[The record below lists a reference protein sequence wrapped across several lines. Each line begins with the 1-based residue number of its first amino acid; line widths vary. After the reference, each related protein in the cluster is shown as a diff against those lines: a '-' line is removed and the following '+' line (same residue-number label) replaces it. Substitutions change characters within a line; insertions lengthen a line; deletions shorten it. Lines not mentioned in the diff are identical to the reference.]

1 MAKKT
6 VDHMKQKRTVSEEVK
21 VNVKAF
27 NKMKRE
33 ILKALEEKPKTV
45 PEIAKEL
52 NLSMDEITYHLM
64 SLRKFGSIQVD
75 EIDDMDEF
83 FTYKLKK

>member
-6 VDHMKQKRTVSEEVK
+6 VNHMKQKMTVSEEVK
-21 VNVKAF
+21 AKVKAY
-27 NKMKRE
+27 NKIKKQ

-45 PEIAKEL
+45 PEIAKEVD
-52 NLSMDEITYHLM
+52 LSIDEIIFYLM
-64 SLRKFGSIQVD
+64 SLRKFGSVQVD
-75 EIDDMDEF
+75 EIDDMDEY

>member
-6 VDHMKQKRTVSEEVK
+6 VDHMKQKRAVSEEVK
-21 VNVKAF
+21 AKVKAY
-27 NKMKRE
+27 NKIKKQ

-45 PEIAKEL
+45 PEIAKEVD
-52 NLSMDEITYHLM
+52 LSIDEIIFYLM
-64 SLRKFGSIQVD
+64 SLRKFGSVQVD
-75 EIDDMDEF
+75 EIDDMDEY